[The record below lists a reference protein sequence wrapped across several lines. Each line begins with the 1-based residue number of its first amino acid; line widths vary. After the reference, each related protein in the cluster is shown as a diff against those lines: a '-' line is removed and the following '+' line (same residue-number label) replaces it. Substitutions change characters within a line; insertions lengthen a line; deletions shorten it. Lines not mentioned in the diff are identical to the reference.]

1 MSVPQPHPKLIPVE
15 DLVKMVI
22 SNWSVT
28 YLCSVNL
35 KQCHDKILCVDRFK
49 YFIYNPAFNR
59 DIYFLFPQ
67 QTGC

>member
-35 KQCHDKILCVDRFK
+35 KQCHDKIICLLKKIEINLRSHHQPLRVD
-49 YFIYNPAFNR
+49 
-59 DIYFLFPQ
+59 
-67 QTGC
+67 T